1 MSDEKKDV
9 GQKLRE
15 RKNTK
20 DTRYNFKYKVKTSFQ
35 ITVISFQLIGKN

>member
-15 RKNTK
+15 EKIKNKK
-20 DTRYNFKYKVKTSFQ
+20 DTRCKFKYKVKRQVFSL
-35 ITVISFQLIGKN
+35 QLFVSS